1 MLFVLHLCKIMVE
14 NTKCDTVTI
23 DFSSDT
29 TKCKI
34 CQKLVHYS
42 CVEVNLLSNF
52 MFDVA
57 YCWYSDHCYDA
68 FAIMYTNDDQ
78 IVTMNAI
85 SNTSSNFD
93 FYHLILALAITASCL
108 NMLTNSLHIY
118 LFTLYVL
125 NTCYLYCIYAKLW
138 SRIQNVTLLLLIF
151 HQIQPNAKFVRN
163 WCIIRVLKLIYFLI
177 LCLMLHIAG
186 ILIIA
191 MMHLLSCTLMMI
203 KLSL

>member
-85 SNTSSNFD
+85 SNTPSNFD
-93 FYHLILALAITASCL
+93 FYHLILALAITASSRKYVWEL
-108 NMLTNSLHIY
+108 VERHGHSKWRYIVIY
-118 LFTLYVL
+118 
-125 NTCYLYCIYAKLW
+125 
-138 SRIQNVTLLLLIF
+138 
-151 HQIQPNAKFVRN
+151 
-163 WCIIRVLKLIYFLI
+163 I
-177 LCLMLHIAG
+177 LPIV
-186 ILIIA
+186 LIIF
-191 MMHLLSCTLMMI
+191 
-203 KLSL
+203 

>member
-1 MLFVLHLCKIMVE
+1 
-14 NTKCDTVTI
+14 
-23 DFSSDT
+23 
-29 TKCKI
+29 
-34 CQKLVHYS
+34 
-42 CVEVNLLSNF
+42 
-52 MFDVA
+52 
-57 YCWYSDHCYDA
+57 
-68 FAIMYTNDDQ
+68 MYTNDDQ

-85 SNTSSNFD
+85 SNTPSNFD
-93 FYHLILALAITASCL
+93 FYHLILDLAITASCL
-108 NMLTNSLHIY
+108 NMLTSSLHIY

-191 MMHLLSCTLMMI
+191 KMHLLSCTLMMI